1 MKSMPIAAFAAALL
15 CALGA
20 FAPGSPAAAQGG
32 AEPWNALSIDD
43 ITQVSTKR
51 LTTRILEQATVE
63 DLRKATERGDA
74 RAAVFLAY
82 AHKNGLGGLE
92 VDKAKGYELTR
103 QSCEAGDRRG
113 CVSLAFNLF
122 NGKGVAADVP
132 RAMQMFEGA
141 CREGIAFICVRV
153 ANFHA
158 QGTNG
163 IRKSPS
169 MAQRFRVEGCVGNY
183 PIACRYAGDG
193 LRRGEGVPKS
203 YEGAHPFYRLGC
215 DGGDDVS
222 CFYAAA
228 TLVETRSKSD
238 PSIYPEV
245 SRFYQTGCAR
255 RVGAACYNM
264 GIIFNEGRHGQM
276 RSTPKA
282 VPWMEKACDLDY
294 DDACY
299 NLGSWFIDGRAGRT
313 DGRRAIELLGPLCL
327 RDKDPDIQACNNAGT
342 AAYRGTGMN
351 APDYDTARTYYEQ
364 ACLLGALIDSCRT
377 LSDMFGDRQIT
388 PSYAGER
395 EWLNAQLCFKAAAGD
410 YCDARTD
417 QHRVYRLARKG
428 SYGEAQIVSANLCA
442 RGDGL
447 GCKFQEVLLACK
459 NEAEARGVCRKLFN

>member
-1 MKSMPIAAFAAALL
+1 MPIAAFAAALL

-20 FAPGSPAAAQGG
+20 FVPGSPAAAQGR

-51 LTTRILEQATVE
+51 LTTCILEQATVE

-74 RAAVFLAY
+74 CAAVFLAY

-92 VDKAKGYELTR
+92 VDKAKGYGLTR
-103 QSCEAGDRRG
+103 QSCETGDRRG
-113 CVSLAFNLF
+113 CVSLAFYLF

-141 CREGIAFICVRV
+141 CCEGIAFICIRV

-203 YEGAHPFYRLGC
+203 YEGAPPFYRLGC

-245 SRFYQTGCAR
+245 SRFYQTGCER
-255 RVGAACYNM
+255 RVGA
-264 GIIFNEGRHGQM
+264 
-276 RSTPKA
+276 
-282 VPWMEKACDLDY
+282 
-294 DDACY
+294 ACY

-351 APDYDTARTYYEQ
+351 TPDYDAARTYYEQ
-364 ACLLGALIDSCRT
+364 ACYLGALIDSCRT
-377 LSDMFGDRQIT
+377 LSDIFGDRQIT

-447 GCKFQEVLLACK
+447 GCKFQEVLLAYK
-459 NEAEARGVCRKLFN
+459 NEAEARGVCRKLFS